1 MIKGGVAHG
10 WLMDTSHE
18 FQLLHR
24 YKPAFCNPMPFEVG
38 EPISHLLETLSI
50 KLLIL
55 VQHKNNA
62 CPMHANTLLSFCP
75 GMYCEGCKFYV
86 HSVQCPMQ
94 LLWSQRLFLSAEE
107 IFFLKATSHW
117 LSWNTKVYVCRVCL
131 SLPRAEQILFWVT
144 LPAVGRV
151 QLHGPEIS
159 EVRAKS

>member
-1 MIKGGVAHG
+1 ME
-10 WLMDTSHE
+10 TSHE

-38 EPISHLLETLSI
+38 EPISHLFRDSLNQVAHLGSAQ
-50 KLLIL
+50 K
-55 VQHKNNA
+55 QCMSNA
-62 CPMHANTLLSFCP
+62 CKYFTLLCS

-86 HSVQCPMQ
+86 HSMQCSMQ

-117 LSWNTKVYVCRVCL
+117 LSWNTKVYVCLVCH
-131 SLPRAEQILFWVT
+131 SLPRAEQILFWVS

-151 QLHGPEIS
+151 QLRGPEIIA
-159 EVRAKS
+159 VRAKS

>member
-10 WLMDTSHE
+10 WWKQVTSPNFCTDTSPHSATPCPLRWANQ
-18 FQLLHR
+18 FR
-24 YKPAFCNPMPFEVG
+24 TF
-38 EPISHLLETLSI
+38 LETLSI

-62 CPMHANTLLSFCP
+62 CHMHANTLLSFCP

-117 LSWNTKVYVCRVCL
+117 LSWNTKVYVCLVCH
-131 SLPRAEQILFWVT
+131 SLPRAEQILFWVS

-151 QLHGPEIS
+151 QLRGPEIIA
-159 EVRAKS
+159 VRAKS